1 MSRSQR
7 RTYLKELKQQAVDF
21 YLAGKPHV
29 EIMREYELTL
39 YFFDKLIKQAA
50 LIFGRKDQ

>member
-50 LIFGRKDQ
+50 LIFGRKD